1 VLDSTIA
8 IVQSGRV
15 SLGSM
20 GDVADSGVS
29 PDAALFVAVDTDVV
43 VPTAFSRGPWS
54 PNWLHGGPVAALLA
68 HSVEELATDEVDWFI
83 ARLTVELERPVPVE
97 PLRYH
102 AEVTRSGRKVSMV
115 EATIT
120 KADNGAVLARARALR
135 IRSAHVP
142 LPFDDTDL
150 GPLLVIDPAPSGPD
164 AGRTASPEEGAPL
177 AFHNGGTEH
186 RFVGD
191 SEQMAGPVF
200 CWIRVCVPLLAERAL
215 SPLQRVAAAVDFAS
229 GISGVLPWDS
239 HSFIN
244 PDLTIHLFRPSRGE
258 WVGMASATHHGTQGI
273 GMTDTAV
280 FDLDGRVGSSN
291 QSLVLDVR

>member
-1 VLDSTIA
+1 VNPG
-8 IVQSGRV
+8 SG
-15 SLGSM
+15 
-20 GDVADSGVS
+20 S
-29 PDAALFVAVDTDVV
+29 PE
-43 VPTAFSRGPWS
+43 
-54 PNWLHGGPVAALLA
+54 WLPGGPVAALLA
-68 HSVEELATDEVDWFI
+68 RSVEELATDEVDWFI

-120 KADNGAVLARARALR
+120 RADNGAVLARARALR
-135 IRSAHVP
+135 IRAAHVP

-150 GPLLVIDPAPSGPD
+150 GPLLGVEPAPSVPAD
-164 AGRTASPEEGAPL
+164 GREVRPEEGAPV
-177 AFHNGGTEH
+177 AFHTGGTEH

-191 SEQMAGPVF
+191 SEQTAGPVF
-200 CWIRVCVPLLAERAL
+200 CWIRVCVPLLAGRAL
-215 SPLQRVAAAVDFAS
+215 TPLQRVAAAVDFAS

-258 WVGMASATHHGTQGI
+258 WVGMASATHHGTRGI
-273 GMTDTAV
+273 GMTDTAI

>member
-1 VLDSTIA
+1 MAHT
-8 IVQSGRV
+8 
-15 SLGSM
+15 SLRS
-20 GDVADSGVS
+20 
-29 PDAALFVAVDTDVV
+29 DAALFVTVGDDIV

-54 PNWLHGGPVAALLA
+54 LEWLHGGPVAALLA
-68 HSVEELATDEVDWFI
+68 RSVEQLAPDGVDWFV

-102 AEVTRSGRKVSMV
+102 AEVTRAGRRVSIV
-115 EATIT
+115 EAVIT
-120 KADNGAVLARARALR
+120 QADTGAVLARARALR
-135 IRSAHVP
+135 IRAAPVP

-150 GPLLVIDPAPSGPD
+150 GPLLAIEPAPSGP
-164 AGRTASPEEGAPL
+164 AHGRPGSREEDEPV

-186 RFVGD
+186 RFVRG
-191 SEQMAGPVF
+191 SEVGAGPVF
-200 CWIRVCVPLLAERAL
+200 DWIRVCVPLLAEEAL

-239 HSFIN
+239 HRFVN
-244 PDLTIHLFRPSRGE
+244 PDLTIHLFRPVRGE
-258 WVGMASATHHGTQGI
+258 WVGMASATHHGTHGI

-291 QSLVLDVR
+291 QSLLLDLRQGEHTTNR